1 MLEHASAMKEI
12 SGQAQAKIFYDIGR
26 VLTSSLNPKDVFS
39 RVMNLIGEY
48 FSPRNWSLLLME
60 ENSGRLKFEIVMGV
74 DVAKLDNVYIE
85 AGEGIAGWV
94 CQSGKPAV
102 VTDVKKDPRFS
113 DRLDQI
119 LGFTTRSIV
128 CVPLVNQNSRVI
140 GVIELI
146 NKIAPPLE
154 GAEPGAPPVY
164 SGEGDLPFS
173 EMDVEIL
180 SAIGVFTGIA
190 AENAFLHQKVKD
202 LARVDSLTGIYNR
215 HYFNEVLK
223 REQKRV
229 KRYSYSI
236 CILMMD
242 IDGLKEINDRY
253 GHLTGDRVICD
264 ISGMLK
270 SSIRES
276 DVLARYGGD
285 EFIILMPKADTEDG
299 NHLAGRIT
307 RKIEEW
313 NEKTPESEPR
323 LGLSVGA
330 YASGSED
337 LTDILREADRELYL
351 SKYFRKRHTEIVSE
365 EQIRS
370 YLWHH
375 IIEGGGD

>member
-1 MLEHASAMKEI
+1 M
-12 SGQAQAKIFYDIGR
+12 
-26 VLTSSLNPKDVFS
+26 LTSSLNPKDVFS

-146 NKIAPPLE
+146 NKIAPPPE

-202 LARVDSLTGIYNR
+202 LAMVDSLTGIYNR